1 MVQIRIPDAYSYFYD
16 LAKIIINNE
25 KLPVDEINLVGG
37 RKSAK
42 TTTVELFLAILA
54 LSGVTNVGM
63 ISLRNQVQ
71 DSDEL
76 LNDFINTFDAYELDY
91 SIKSHKKIISIGN
104 TQIRV
109 AGVNSQNKTNKA
121 KKSGL
126 SKFGNVDYI
135 IIFFEERFEFEEKDV
150 LAIKEAVRSINP
162 DKTDIQYLIINACN
176 PWAKSSPY
184 ISYCGKYQT
193 WDINKLK
200 TTGSQI
206 GQYEIQLGEGQVK
219 RALFHY
225 TNWRVAKQFLSQGDI
240 NSILDI
246 WNQDKRRASTSD
258 YGLPGYEE
266 GAIYTH
272 LLNNIGN
279 AIYQEHQFLTGGMDY
294 GWGRDSSNGKT
305 ACHFMGYTPG
315 NGIDVYGEYV
325 TDNHTIVKSPNK
337 VAEEICEFYLVQM
350 REYCNRNG
358 WASAFNIKVR
368 VDNMAVGMI
377 QILNNTAQKY
387 KLNWLKF
394 IPCRKYQVQDRIEVV
409 CSTMYQHK
417 LRLAPSVK
425 LLKGEMELA
434 HYEES
439 ATQKRAK
446 VNDHSLNA
454 FEYGIEEFFWQ
465 LVKDNGITKIAHKKE
480 KIW

>member
-176 PWAKSSPY
+176 P
-184 ISYCGKYQT
+184 
-193 WDINKLK
+193 
-200 TTGSQI
+200 
-206 GQYEIQLGEGQVK
+206 
-219 RALFHY
+219 
-225 TNWRVAKQFLSQGDI
+225 
-240 NSILDI
+240 
-246 WNQDKRRASTSD
+246 
-258 YGLPGYEE
+258 
-266 GAIYTH
+266 
-272 LLNNIGN
+272 
-279 AIYQEHQFLTGGMDY
+279 
-294 GWGRDSSNGKT
+294 
-305 ACHFMGYTPG
+305 
-315 NGIDVYGEYV
+315 
-325 TDNHTIVKSPNK
+325 
-337 VAEEICEFYLVQM
+337 
-350 REYCNRNG
+350 
-358 WASAFNIKVR
+358 
-368 VDNMAVGMI
+368 
-377 QILNNTAQKY
+377 
-387 KLNWLKF
+387 
-394 IPCRKYQVQDRIEVV
+394 
-409 CSTMYQHK
+409 
-417 LRLAPSVK
+417 
-425 LLKGEMELA
+425 
-434 HYEES
+434 
-439 ATQKRAK
+439 
-446 VNDHSLNA
+446 
-454 FEYGIEEFFWQ
+454 
-465 LVKDNGITKIAHKKE
+465 
-480 KIW
+480 